1 MANITDSCALLWSA
15 LYLSCF
21 GTSSTCF
28 FISHALVG
36 VFQNDPGPP
45 KYDLELR
52 DYVKCMFFLHF
63 ILHSGL
69 ELKVQKVNSGVVS
82 TLQ

>member
-1 MANITDSCALLWSA
+1 MYFQISEIAIA
-15 LYLSCF
+15 
-21 GTSSTCF
+21 STEHASL
-28 FISHALVG
+28 FINHAFVG